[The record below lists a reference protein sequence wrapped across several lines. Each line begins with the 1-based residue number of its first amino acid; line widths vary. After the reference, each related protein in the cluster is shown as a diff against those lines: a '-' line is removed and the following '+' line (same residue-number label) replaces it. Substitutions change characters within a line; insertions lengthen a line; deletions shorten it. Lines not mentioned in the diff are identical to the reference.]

1 MLDPA
6 ELYRLETDP
15 SRPDLRAST
24 MIVSLGG
31 LIDAGYTQ
39 KLLTD
44 HILEACDS
52 EVVASFDIDQL
63 LDYRGRRPAM
73 TFSSDHLSAYDDPT
87 LLLHR
92 MVDEEGTAFFLLSGP
107 EPDYQWERVVE
118 AIRQLVRLLGVR
130 LVVSANGIPMA
141 VPHTRPV
148 GMTRY
153 ASDRSLI
160 PENDP
165 VFGDVQIPA
174 SVEHL
179 LHLRLA
185 ESGTD
190 TVGFAVHVP
199 HYLTQVEFGDA
210 AVAGLEAIH
219 GVTGL
224 AIPIVELAAQAG
236 LQRADIAKQI
246 EENPEVTQVVSGLEQ
261 QYDAFMRGRERK
273 SLLAAEMAELPSA
286 DEIGAQL
293 EEFLREETPGDESP
307 ETDSHDGPDFLR

>member
-1 MLDPA
+1 MLNPA

-15 SRPDLRAST
+15 HRDDLRAST
-24 MIVSLGG
+24 LVVSLGG
-31 LIDAGYTQ
+31 LLDAGYTQ

-44 HILEACDS
+44 HILATCEA
-52 EVVASFDIDQL
+52 EIVASFDLDQL
-63 LDYRGRRPAM
+63 LDYRGRRPVM
-73 TFSSDHLSAYDDPT
+73 TFSSDRLTEYDDPT

-92 MVDEEGTAFFLLSGP
+92 VIDEEGTGFFLLTGP
-107 EPDYQWERVVE
+107 EPDYQWERVIE
-118 AIRQLVRLLGVR
+118 AVRQLIRLLGVR
-130 LVVSANGIPMA
+130 LVVSAHGIPMA

-153 ASDRSLI
+153 ASNPSLI

-165 VFGDVQIPA
+165 VFGTVQIP
-174 SVEHL
+174 SSLENL
-179 LHLRLA
+179 LHLRLG

-199 HYLTQVEFGDA
+199 HYLTQMEFGDA

-224 AIPIVELAAQAG
+224 AIPIADLAAQAG
-236 LQRADIAKQI
+236 LHRADISRQI
-246 EENPEVTQVVSGLEQ
+246 EENPEVTQVVSGLEE
-261 QYDAFMRGRERK
+261 QYDAFIRGRERK
-273 SLLAAEMAELPSA
+273 SLLAAEIAELPSA

-293 EEFLREETPGDESP
+293 EQFLREENAGDADEY
-307 ETDSHDGPDFLR
+307 DGPDFLK

>member
-6 ELYRLETDP
+6 ELYRLETDL

-24 MIVSLGG
+24 LIVSLGG

-44 HILEACDS
+44 HILEAS
-52 EVVASFDIDQL
+52 ESEIVASFDLDQV

-73 TFSSDHLSAYDDPT
+73 TFSSDHLAEYDDPT

-92 MVDEEGTAFFLLSGP
+92 LVDDEGTGFFLLTGP
-107 EPDYQWERVVE
+107 EPDYQWERMVE
-118 AIRQLVRLLGVR
+118 AVRQLVRMLGIR
-130 LVVSANGIPMA
+130 LVVSASGIPMA

-148 GMTRY
+148 GMTRF

-174 SVEHL
+174 SLENL
-179 LHLRLA
+179 LHLRLS

-190 TVGFAVHVP
+190 TVGFALHVP

-210 AVAGLEAIH
+210 AVAGAEAIH

-236 LQRADIAKQI
+236 LHRGEIAKQI
-246 EENPEVTQVVSGLEQ
+246 EENPEVTQVVSGLEE
-261 QYDAFMRGRERK
+261 QYDSFMRGRERK
-273 SLLAAEMAELPSA
+273 SLLAAEIAELPSA

-293 EEFLREETPGDESP
+293 EEFLREEGPGEDEADQS
-307 ETDSHDGPDFLR
+307 DGPDFLR